1 MTDQLLNSFTEK
13 FRNGQ
18 DAPAGDAG
26 TLLDAMITS
35 EDEALLGDL
44 LSAWNTKGITA
55 EEIYSIASVMRS
67 RCQRFNSPYEII
79 VDIVGTGGSRAKT
92 FNVSTAAA
100 FVVAG
105 AGVPVAKHG
114 NKAAS
119 SRSGSADVLTSLGIR
134 PDIEPAVAEE
144 CLKELGICFMFAPK
158 YHRLSPVLAA
168 ARRKIGAPTIFNC
181 VGPLCNPAN
190 APVQVIGVWDKGLV
204 DPVAAALAKLGTGRS
219 WVVHAESGLDEIGA
233 DAGTFVA
240 EVAGGNIS
248 RYKIAPTDFGL
259 CEIPLVDRGP
269 ATPEES
275 SEVILGILAGQTQF
289 PSVWNLVVMNAA
301 AAIYLAGRAA
311 TLTEAANLALHSIE
325 SGNALDKLKRLAAA
339 TNQ

>member
-1 MTDQLLNSFTEK
+1 MTDELLNSFTEK

-18 DAPAGDAG
+18 DAPAEDAG
-26 TLLDAMITS
+26 TLFDAMITS
-35 EDEALLGDL
+35 EDEALLGSL
-44 LSAWNTKGITA
+44 LSAWNAKGIKA
-55 EEIYSIASVMRS
+55 EEIYSLAAVMRS
-67 RCQRFNSPYEII
+67 RCQRLRLPYEIF

-119 SRSGSADVLTSLGIR
+119 SRSGSADVLTALGIK

-168 ARRKIGAPTIFNC
+168 ARRTLGAPTIFNC

-190 APVQVIGVWDKGLV
+190 VPVQVIGVWDKGLV
-204 DPVAAALAKLGTGRS
+204 DPVAAALAKLGTSRS
-219 WVVHAESGLDEIGA
+219 WVVHAESGLDEIAAEGS
-233 DAGTFVA
+233 TFVA
-240 EVAGGNIS
+240 EVAAGEVS
-248 RYKIAPTDFGL
+248 RYKIEPTDFGL
-259 CEIPLVDRGP
+259 GEFSLVDRGP

-275 SEVILGILAGQTQF
+275 AQVILGILAGQAQF
-289 PSVWNLVVMNAA
+289 PAIQNLVVMNAA
-301 AAIYLAGRAA
+301 AAIYLAGRAE
-311 TLTEAANLALHSIE
+311 TLTDAAGVALHSIK
-325 SGNALDKLKRLAAA
+325 SGNAL
-339 TNQ
+339 

>member
-1 MTDQLLNSFTEK
+1 MTDLLLNSFTER
-13 FRNGQ
+13 FRNGRN
-18 DAPAGDAG
+18 APEEVAGS
-26 TLLDAMITS
+26 LLDAMITS
-35 EDEALLGDL
+35 GDEALLGSL
-44 LSAWNTKGITA
+44 LSAWNSKGIAA
-55 EEIYSIASVMRS
+55 EEIYSIAAVMRS
-67 RCQRFNSPYEII
+67 RCQRLSSPYEIF

-119 SRSGSADVLTSLGIR
+119 SRSGSADVLTSLGIKA
-134 PDIEPAVAEE
+134 DIEPAVAEE
-144 CLKELGICFMFAPK
+144 CLKQVGICFMFAPK
-158 YHRLSPVLAA
+158 YHRLSPALAA

-190 APVQVIGVWDKGLV
+190 VPVQVIGVWDKGLI
-204 DPVAAALAKLGTGRS
+204 DPVAAALAKLGTTRS
-219 WVVHAESGLDEIGA
+219 WVVHAESGLDEIA
-233 DAGTFVA
+233 AAGCTFVA
-240 EVAGGNIS
+240 EVAGGKIS
-248 RYKIAPTDFGL
+248 RYEVGPTDFGL
-259 CEIPLVDRGP
+259 REFPVVERGP

-275 SEVILGILAGQTQF
+275 ADVILGILAGQTQF
-289 PSVWNLVVMNAA
+289 PAVRSLVVMNAA
-301 AAIYLAGRAA
+301 AAIYLAGRAE
-311 TLTEAANLALHSIE
+311 TLTEASELALRSIE